1 MEINAQE
8 VISRLSQKIGTLE
21 SEKTVMQVQIEMLQ
35 DENANLSAQIPGD
48 VEPEDAPLEGEVI
61 G

>member
-1 MEINAQE
+1 MEIDAQE
-8 VISRLSQKIGTLE
+8 VINRLSQKIGTLE

-35 DENANLSAQIPGD
+35 EESANLSAQVSNTVTSD
-48 VEPEDAPLEGEVI
+48 DSLEGELI

>member
-35 DENANLSAQIPGD
+35 DENTNLSAQASVD
-48 VEPEDAPLEGEVI
+48 VESADAPLEGDLV